1 MQMNGKTKSRTPY
14 LNFRDECNE
23 PNYDMARQR
32 HVTLT
37 TISNDG
43 LIILIGSISHFFRST
58 RVVIIF
64 LNQRAFDTRK
74 GTPNPDTVVESRVI
88 KYTAT

>member
-1 MQMNGKTKSRTPY
+1 MQMNGKTKSGTPY

-43 LIILIGSISHFFRST
+43 LIILIVPISHFSRST

-64 LNQRAFDTRK
+64 LNQRAFHTPK